1 MNRQAIQL
9 LSRAI
14 VRLMNRDRAEFER
27 LVELSEVVHEQDR
40 HLYVAINEI
49 LSAKGS
55 EYHEA

>member
-40 HLYVAINEI
+40 HLYISVTDLLEW
-49 LSAKGS
+49 KEGKK
-55 EYHEA
+55 YEA